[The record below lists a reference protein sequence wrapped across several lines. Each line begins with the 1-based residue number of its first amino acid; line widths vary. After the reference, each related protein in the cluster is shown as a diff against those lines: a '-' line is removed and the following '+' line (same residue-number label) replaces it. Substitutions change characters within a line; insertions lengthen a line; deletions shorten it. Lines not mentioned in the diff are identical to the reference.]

1 MSEISDILK
10 ILTEIIALEKKVE
23 EAIASDKDIDRRK
36 KLEKAFKDRGLSTDE
51 RRALIADILYKP

>member
-1 MSEISDILK
+1 MSELGDILK
-10 ILTEIIALEKKVE
+10 ILTEIIALEKKIE
-23 EAIASDKDIDRRK
+23 EAIASEKDTDRRK